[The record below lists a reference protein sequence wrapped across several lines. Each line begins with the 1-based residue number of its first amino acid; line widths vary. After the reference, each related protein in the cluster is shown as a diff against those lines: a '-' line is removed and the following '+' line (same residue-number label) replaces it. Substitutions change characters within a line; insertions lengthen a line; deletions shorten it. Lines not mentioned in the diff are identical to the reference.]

1 MPIADVKSRR
11 TLAGRP
17 VTLSEERTE
26 GDLKNTPNFSY
37 ANLRSEDLIDYLNKS
52 KVYLFVA

>member
-17 VTLSEERTE
+17 VTFPEGQGR
-26 GDLKNTPNFSY
+26 GDLKSTPNFSY
-37 ANLRSEDLIDYLNKS
+37 AKERSEDLIVVN
-52 KVYLFVA
+52 